1 VSKPAR
7 RFVRTVLIGSFSLAA
22 LVWMAVDQ
30 FGIAREEIFELMLAT
45 GLVVLLVIAFAAVA
59 TLIWVALRK
68 LLRRR
73 GGD

>member
-1 VSKPAR
+1 MSKPAR

>member
-1 VSKPAR
+1 MSKPAR

-30 FGIAREEIFELMLAT
+30 FGIAREEIVELMLAT